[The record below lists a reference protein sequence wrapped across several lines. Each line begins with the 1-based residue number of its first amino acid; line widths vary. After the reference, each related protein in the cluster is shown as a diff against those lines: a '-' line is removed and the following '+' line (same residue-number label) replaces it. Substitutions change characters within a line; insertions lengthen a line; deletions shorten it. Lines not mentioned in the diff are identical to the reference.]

1 MKDIELMVEEYN
13 ACLLDGEPEMTV
25 EEMLEILSE

>member
-13 ACLLDGEPEMTV
+13 ARLLDGEPEMTV